1 VAISPI
7 IAGRAVKGPAAKM
20 YREMGIEPSPAA
32 FAQHFGG
39 LLAGLVMDTAD
50 AALAP
55 DLEAAGLRILIRPT
69 LMQSRG
75 DRRELAEA
83 TLALAVEVK
92 KEGAAR

>member
-1 VAISPI
+1 
-7 IAGRAVKGPAAKM
+7 
-20 YREMGIEPSPAA
+20 
-32 FAQHFGG
+32 
-39 LLAGLVMDTAD
+39 
-50 AALAP
+50 
-55 DLEAAGLRILIRPT
+55 LEAAGLRILIRPT